1 MKKRIDLLLVE
12 KYQVESRA
20 KAQAMIMAG
29 QVFVAGKKIIKSGEF
44 FGSDSNISIVNL
56 HPQWVSRGSLKLIHA
71 IQYFNFKVKNLI
83 CLDIGAS
90 TGGFTQVLLK
100 NKAKKIYAVDVG
112 THQMHESLKNE
123 KKIISLEKTNARYL
137 NNTIIP
143 DIIDLIVC
151 DSSFISLKKVLN
163 PSITF
168 LDKKKGTIIA
178 LIKPQFEANKSEIR
192 KGGVVTESSV
202 HQRICKEIE
211 SWFIDECKMKVQGI
225 VKSPIKGPK
234 GNIEFLILAQF

>member
-29 QVFVAGKKIIKSGEF
+29 QVFVAGKKIIKSCEF
-44 FGSDSNISIVNL
+44 FWSDSNISIVNL
-56 HPQWVSRGSLKLIHA
+56 HPQLVSRWSLKLIHA

-151 DSSFISLKKVLN
+151 DSSFISLKKVLK
-163 PSITF
+163 PSLDF

-178 LIKPQFEANKSEIR
+178 LIKPQFEAKKFEIKR
-192 KGGVVTESSV
+192 GGVVIKESV
-202 HQRICKEIE
+202 HKRICKEIE
-211 SWFIDECKMKVQGI
+211 NWFVYECKMKVLGI
-225 VKSPIKGPK
+225 LESPIKGPK
-234 GNIEFLILAQF
+234 GNTEFLIVAKY